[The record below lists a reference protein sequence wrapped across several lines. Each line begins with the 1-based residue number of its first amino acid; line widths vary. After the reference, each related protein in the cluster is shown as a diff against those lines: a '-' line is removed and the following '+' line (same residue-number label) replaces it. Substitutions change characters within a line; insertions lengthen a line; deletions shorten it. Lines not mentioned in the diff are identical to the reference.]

1 MVKGQQL
8 SNNISIWWDGW
19 TVKLLPSIGMS
30 GHIDQWKLT
39 FIDLWKTN
47 DVTHV
52 HKSVL
57 LVSDFIWKIY
67 LQKLPSLA
75 LFWATCV
82 HKNNSNSSY
91 FSLKQRLKVFNNI
104 SLLPWTF
111 STIATPTSWEA
122 YKDCCHLRNIPRHL
136 TFYSCPQV
144 NIIYT
149 LFISKIML
157 FKRNCFSV

>member
-30 GHIDQWKLT
+30 GHIDKWKLT

-67 LQKLPSLA
+67 LQKLTSWIIKSMVPGQQMI
-75 LFWATCV
+75 F
-82 HKNNSNSSY
+82 
-91 FSLKQRLKVFNNI
+91 QI
-104 SLLPWTF
+104 SLVKPY
-111 STIATPTSWEA
+111 E
-122 YKDCCHLRNIPRHL
+122 K
-136 TFYSCPQV
+136 
-144 NIIYT
+144 
-149 LFISKIML
+149 L
-157 FKRNCFSV
+157 FKWLIWSCSIFLLKSGLLQSDKLQNLWHSLFVCVSLYAN